1 MFLDFV
7 PLLILVVVVY
17 KDLPTHLYDSFLFVT
32 FFGSW
37 DLLQKMKFSK
47 TLKSCCKLGMRKW
60 TLTFLTAMAVSAA
73 SCVVQ
78 VGALR
83 DAGRTAG
90 EQHES

>member
-1 MFLDFV
+1 MDLTAAGNNFSREEESGLFLDFV

-47 TLKSCCKLGMRKW
+47 TLKSCGQNK
-60 TLTFLTAMAVSAA
+60 TISISEF
-73 SCVVQ
+73 
-78 VGALR
+78 GAGIETQMILVF
-83 DAGRTAG
+83 
-90 EQHES
+90 